1 VNFANSCRLTI
12 ERGQAPPRHQPLPVR
27 PRSTAQETK
36 MAKIANRVFEIE
48 TASTLAIVLL
58 SAWALI
64 AA

>member
-1 VNFANSCRLTI
+1 
-12 ERGQAPPRHQPLPVR
+12 
-27 PRSTAQETK
+27 